1 MYLEQG
7 PHIEDRSNPPGS
19 FPSSIA
25 IAIPESARL
34 TISHP
39 PWSTRYRNAA
49 SREVDSGPNQRPK
62 RLTKCA
68 GTSTLAECSHYIT
81 TWDTTSPCTPCNDFL
96 IESSISQAEFI
107 DLQFYNRNVTHFLQA
122 TKEFD
127 VEYDD
132 LPVNVGQWA
141 GLPNHIRF
149 TVNGQGTLIEGI
161 GLENHILGAA
171 SSSLIPDGDDGAV
184 VPDEGDLSDSNS
196 TLVGSGS
203 SPGSEVDH
211 NEVLGGFLDGF
222 LPVIREEEEEEE
234 VESAV
239 G

>member
-1 MYLEQG
+1 MCWNI
-7 PHIEDRSNPPGS
+7 HIGRC
-19 FPSSIA
+19 
-25 IAIPESARL
+25 
-34 TISHP
+34 SHP
-39 PWSTRYRNAA
+39 EPRPDLIA
-49 SREVDSGPNQRPK
+49 SPETCRCNR
-62 RLTKCA
+62 
-68 GTSTLAECSHYIT
+68 YIT
-81 TWDTTSPCTPCNDFL
+81 TWDTTSPCKPCNDFL
-96 IESSISQAEFI
+96 VESSISQAEFI
-107 DLQFYNRNVTHFLQA
+107 DLQLYNRNVTHFHQA

-132 LPVNVGQWA
+132 LPANIGQWA
-141 GLPNHIRF
+141 GLPNHVRF

-171 SSSLIPDGDDGAV
+171 SSSSSSSSLLPDGDDGTV

-203 SPGSEVDH
+203 SPGSEVDQS
-211 NEVLGGFLDGF
+211 EVLAGFLDAF
-222 LPVIREEEEEEE
+222 LPVIQEEEEREEEEE